1 MSSRGFGSSGFSNPG
16 TSAGGINP
24 AKVVILVASFVALLV
39 VMFTAGSLLE
49 TNYAGNF
56 QVKQASFTGDLT
68 VRNNP
73 GIYWQGFGDITT
85 YPVTYTLYF
94 GNKNDENNSHSSET
108 NAANVRF
115 TDAGTAKVSG
125 FVQVRLPVAEDK
137 RLALHRDYKNFENV
151 ANNMIRPLVNGALMS
166 SAALLK
172 AEESY
177 SSRRSEFVQNAEDQ
191 VQEGLFQTVT
201 EEHKVEDA
209 EGNDFIERSV
219 KVKYDSTGKPVVQKT
234 SPLTSYGMEI
244 VQFTITDIDFD
255 QTVDALITKKKE
267 AEQQKVVA
275 RANAER
281 AKQDAITAE
290 EQGKANVATAKAAKE
305 VEKIEAV
312 TAAQKEAE
320 VAKWNKERDSRDA
333 EAALIKAKAEAE
345 GNKLKVS
352 AGLTPLER
360 ANIQKET
367 AIGVAHELSQI
378 TLPQL
383 MVMGGEGKGGPLNP
397 FDAVGLKAFHDIAR
411 DMSAEK

>member
-1 MSSRGFGSSGFSNPG
+1 MNP
-16 TSAGGINP
+16 T
-24 AKVVILVASFVALLV
+24 KVVILVASFVGVLAV
-39 VMFTAGSLLE
+39 AIMAGSLFE

-56 QVKQASFTGDLT
+56 QVKQASFSGDLS

-73 GIYWQGFGDITT
+73 GVYWQGFGDITT

-94 GNKNDENNSHSSET
+94 RNESSESNSHSSET
-108 NAANVRF
+108 GPANVRF

-125 FVQVRLPVAEDK
+125 FVQVRLPASEVQ

-151 ANNMIRPLVNGALMS
+151 ANNMIRPLVNGALMT

-177 SSRRSEFVQNAEDQ
+177 SSRRSEFVSNSEDQ
-191 VQEGLFQTVT
+191 VQLGLFQTVT

-209 EGNDFIERSV
+209 EGNDFIERTV
-219 KVKYDSTGKPVVQKT
+219 KVRFDASGNPVVQKV
-234 SPLTSYGMEI
+234 SPLTVYGMEI

-255 QTVDALITKKKE
+255 ETVDKLITKKKE

-275 RANAER
+275 RANAEL
-281 AKQDAITAE
+281 AKQNAITAE
-290 EQGKANVATAKAAKE
+290 EQGKASIATAKAAKE

-312 TAAQKEAE
+312 TTAQKEAE
-320 VAKWNKERDSRDA
+320 VAKWEKERDSRVA
-333 EAALIKAKAEAE
+333 EGALITAKAQAE

-360 ANIQKET
+360 ATIQKET

-383 MVMGGEGKGGPLNP
+383 MVMGGEGKNSPLNP
-397 FDAVGLKAFHDIAR
+397 FDAVGLKAFQDIAKEMAA
-411 DMSAEK
+411 DK

>member
-1 MSSRGFGSSGFSNPG
+1 M
-16 TSAGGINP
+16 NP
-24 AKVVILVASFVALLV
+24 AKVAILVGSIVAVVALSI
-39 VMFTAGSLLE
+39 MAGSLFE
-49 TNYAGNF
+49 TNNAGNF
-56 QVKQASFTGDLT
+56 QVKQASFTGDLS
-68 VRNNP
+68 VRSNP
-73 GIYWQGFGDITT
+73 GVYWQGFGDITT

-94 GNKNDENNSHSSET
+94 GNKSDDNNSHSSET

-125 FVQVRLPVAEDK
+125 FVQIRLPSTEEQ
-137 RLALHRDYKNFENV
+137 RLALHKDYKNFENV
-151 ANNMIRPLVNGALMS
+151 ANNMIRPLVDGALRS

-177 SSRRSEFVQNAEDQ
+177 SSRRSEFVTNSEDQ
-191 VQEGLFQTVT
+191 VQLGLFQTVT

-209 EGNDFIERSV
+209 EGNDFIERTV
-219 KVKYDSTGKPVVQKT
+219 KVKMVNDKPVIQKV
-234 SPLTSYGMEI
+234 SPLSLYGLEI

-255 QTVDALITKKKE
+255 NTVDALITKKKE

-290 EQGKANVATAKAAKE
+290 EQGKANIATAKAVKE

-312 TAAQKEAE
+312 TSAQKEAE
-320 VAKWNKERDSRDA
+320 VAKWNKQRDA
-333 EAALIKAKAEAE
+333 EAAEAALISARAEAE
-345 GNKLKVS
+345 GNKLKVA

-383 MVMGGEGKGGPLNP
+383 MVLGGDGKGGGPLNP
-397 FDAVGLKAFHDIAR
+397 FDAVGLKAFQDIAKS
-411 DMSAEK
+411 MSSDK